1 MLQHTES
8 CAPAGP
14 GLGSRRTARRG
25 RIDGG
30 ELTPSS
36 SRATRK
42 AGRTVASK
50 ARYTASLTA
59 SVCLALTLLV
69 QIAPQLDPTLGSRRF
84 HVGLETAAGM
94 VLVFVA
100 AVLLGR
106 FRLNGSRR
114 TLLKF
119 GAVFVLAVD
128 NLFSAA
134 LTMLVNLEET
144 IRFTWTFTADG
155 VLGAGLLALAAV
167 LPDEPVRQRARGV
180 IVVVAG
186 SLGLLLTVIGTT
198 ILLGDTLPG
207 AFETPPVTDEALQLL
222 SEHPSLIVAEAL
234 TALFFGVAAIGF
246 ARLAEE
252 EADEFLGWLSISA
265 VIAAV
270 AFVNY
275 ALFPSQLTELL
286 YSGDMFFLAATAV
299 LVIGAVREIANEE
312 AARIR
317 TAVLEER
324 RRVARDLHDGVAQEL
339 AFIAT
344 QTRWFLRQP
353 DDPQPLGQIMDAVA
367 QRDRGAQPADRR
379 AARPRARARRAR
391 HRQPRRRAPPARPRR
406 GRRRAAGL
414 ARRAAADRARGGR
427 ERRPPRPRPHGRPAP
442 ARRRGRLAADHRRR
456 RGLRPRRAALE
467 PELRAHEH
475 ARARGVARRPLQ
487 HLVRARR
494 RDDDRGRAAM
504 SGSSGTPIEV
514 VLS

>member
-119 GAVFVLAVD
+119 GGVFVLAVD

-252 EADEFLGWLSISA
+252 ESDEFLGWLSISA

-353 DDPQPLGQIMDAVA
+353 DDPQPLGQIRDAGERALDESRSAIAALSRPIDEPLDLALGHAALDIANRVGARLQLDLDEDVDVPPDWRDALLRIAREAVA
-367 QRDRGAQPADRR
+367 NAVRHG
-379 AARPRARARRAR
+379 RARTVGLHLHADEGVWLRITDDGEGFDLDAPRSNQSFGLTSMRERAES
-391 HRQPRRRAPPARPRR
+391 
-406 GRRRAAGL
+406 L
-414 ARRAAADRARGGR
+414 GGR
-427 ERRPPRPRPHGRPAP
+427 FNISSAP
-442 ARRRGRLAADHRRR
+442 GA
-456 RGLRPRRAALE
+456 
-467 PELRAHEH
+467 
-475 ARARGVARRPLQ
+475 
-487 HLVRARR
+487 
-494 RDDDRGRAAM
+494 
-504 SGSSGTPIEV
+504 GTTIEV
-514 VLS
+514 VLP